1 MAEQS
6 PDDLIQ
12 VKHKDRDGT
21 TTVPRSAFDALWS
34 HRGFVEVKADEGL
47 TIHDVRPDTGNG
59 PNAAPDA
66 GDGLD
71 GLTVDELKALVPE
84 GVTPAS
90 GRKADLV
97 AAIRTSREA

>member
-1 MAEQS
+1 MADS

-34 HRGFVEVKADEGL
+34 HRGYVEVKAGEAL
-47 TIHDVRPDTGNG
+47 TIHDVRPDTGQG
-59 PNAAPDA
+59 PNVAPGVDE
-66 GDGLD
+66 LD

>member
-47 TIHDVRPDTGNG
+47 TIHDVRPDTGKG
-59 PNAAPDA
+59 PNVDTAAKAPA
-66 GDGLD
+66 PPKDGP
-71 GLTVDELKALVPE
+71 K
-84 GVTPAS
+84 
-90 GRKADLV
+90 
-97 AAIRTSREA
+97 